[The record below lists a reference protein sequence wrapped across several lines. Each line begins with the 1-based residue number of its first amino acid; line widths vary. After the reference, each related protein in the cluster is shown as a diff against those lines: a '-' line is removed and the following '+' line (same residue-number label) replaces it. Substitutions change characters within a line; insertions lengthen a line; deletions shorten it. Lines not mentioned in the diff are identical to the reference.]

1 MLDKNPSL
9 VEAVNV
15 MLQGAVVE
23 STSLQYGAVVRE
35 FRQFCVAKKKVFP
48 HFTESTVLEFVAIS
62 FSRGRPLGLFR
73 TLLAALAMIEKVTGR
88 GASAITDQV
97 WSAVYSVQ
105 RHLEHRKP
113 ARKKARPLDCV
124 VVNRL
129 IGLEIFP
136 YVCRPYSIDP
146 IHFRSLFWARMIY
159 FTI

>member
-1 MLDKNPSL
+1 
-9 VEAVNV
+9 
-15 MLQGAVVE
+15 
-23 STSLQYGAVVRE
+23 
-35 FRQFCVAKKKVFP
+35 
-48 HFTESTVLEFVAIS
+48 
-62 FSRGRPLGLFR
+62 LGLFR

-88 GASAITDQV
+88 GASAIIDQV

-113 ARKKARPLDCV
+113 AVKKARPLDYV

-129 IGLEIFP
+129 IEVEILP
-136 YVCRPYSIDP
+136 CVRRPYSIDP